1 MPNYSIRLPGISEVA
16 ITTQKE
22 LLAFTALPYYQVSG
36 ILKSGEGVV
45 AIGDP
50 VAWDVATKKFLKF
63 LANETQV
70 TTEAVGTG
78 NGTLKV
84 YTLGFGSIVQGSVS
98 ISVADRNPTL
108 QVENVNYFLDYDTGY
123 LIFVVAPENTKAITA
138 TYKWAENA
146 EEALGKCVGFVRIPG
161 DSTLAD
167 VPIEVVIGGAVKY
180 SVVSVGTG
188 WSAKILDDLK
198 AKYIEIADAVIF

>member
-1 MPNYSIRLPGISEVA
+1 MPNYSLRLPTIVEVA
-16 ITTQKE
+16 ITKAKE
-22 LLAFTALPYYQVSG
+22 LLAFTTLPYYQVSG
-36 ILKSGEGVV
+36 VLLSGEGVV
-45 AIGDP
+45 TIGDP
-50 VAWDVATKKFLKF
+50 VAWNASVKKFLKF
-63 LANETQV
+63 LAGETQV
-70 TTEAVGTG
+70 TAEAVGTG

-84 YTLGFGSIVQGSVS
+84 YTLGFGNIIKGSVA

-146 EEALGKCVGFVRIPG
+146 EEPLGKCVGFVRIPG

-188 WSAKILDDLK
+188 WSTKIIDDLK
-198 AKYIEIADAVIF
+198 AKYFEIADALIF